1 MIMIVLGTVSFAQ
14 IIFQVQTP
22 AALAANYGLTWA
34 DPAGGD
40 WATPDLN
47 IGANSVTAALQFVAV
62 PGGDTTACVPP
73 LTVSLTGKIAV
84 VYRGAC
90 QFGSKALA
98 AQNAGAIGVI
108 IINNVGGGPVGM
120 AGGTDGLSVTVPLIM
135 ISDIDGALLRDAIVA
150 GTITQAFI
158 GTKLGLFADDL
169 GANAGDIVRARRF
182 SNIALLSQ
190 DAAEFSVQTGL
201 WVRNFGNADQTGAS
215 VSVDIQFGGASV
227 YSNTATVS
235 TLVASTTPGTQ
246 GDSVFV
252 SLGTFSQAS
261 YANGYYSMTYTITP
275 ASADGDPSDNVLTAD
290 FMMDDNI
297 YSYGRIDQ
305 TTNSLLSPAGY
316 RPSTFG
322 SDYENCLAFEDP
334 NASRVT
340 ATGLTFSASTSTPD
354 VLTGAVVSATAYLW
368 NDAFVDINDAGLGF
382 TLLLPLD
389 EAAYGFSGDYQDS
402 NIFIPF
408 TAPIV
413 LSDNQRYLFCFK
425 TSNAE
430 LFLGFDNQTDYR
442 TTQNDVYLQASFP
455 SMTDAQSSAFL
466 SGFGTDL
473 APALSVTMAVAPPVG
488 VDEKENKT
496 VINAYPNPVKDV
508 ISIPVGNLTGNA
520 SLEIMDIAGKIVKT
534 QKVSFVTND
543 VLRVDVSNM
552 SNGTYIFKL
561 TLDNGSANTF
571 KVSVNK

>member
-1 MIMIVLGTVSFAQ
+1 MIMIMLGTVSFAQ
-14 IIFQVQTP
+14 IIFQVQAP
-22 AALAANYGLTWA
+22 AALAGNYGLTWA

-47 IGANSVTAALQFVAV
+47 IGANSVTAALQFVAA

-73 LTVSLTGKIAV
+73 LAVSLTGKIAV

-120 AGGTDGLSVTVPLIM
+120 AGGADGLSVTVPLIM
-135 ISDIDGALLRDAIVA
+135 ISDIDGAILRDAIVA

-169 GANAGDIVRARRF
+169 GASAGDIVRARRF

-190 DAAEFSVQTGL
+190 DSTEFSVQTGI
-201 WVRNFGNADQTGAS
+201 WVRNFGNQDQAGAS
-215 VSVDIQFGGASV
+215 VSVDIQYGGAPV
-227 YSNTATVS
+227 YSNTTSVPS
-235 TLVASTTPGTQ
+235 LTASTTPGFQ
-246 GDSVFV
+246 GDSIFV
-252 SLGTFSQAS
+252 SLGTFTQAS
-261 YANGYYSMTYTITP
+261 YANGFYSMTYTITP
-275 ASADGDPSDNVLTAD
+275 ASADGDPSDNVLSAN
-290 FMMDDNI
+290 FMMTDSI

-305 TTNSLLSPAGY
+305 ATNELLSPAGY

-334 NASRVT
+334 NASRVS
-340 ATGLTFSASTSTPD
+340 ASGLTFSAVTSAPD
-354 VLTGAVVSATAYLW
+354 ILTGAVVSATAYLW
-368 NDAFVDINDAGLGF
+368 NDAFVDIDDAGLGF
-382 TLLLPLD
+382 TLLLQLD
-389 EAAYGFSGDYQDS
+389 EAAYGFAGDYQDS

-408 TAPIV
+408 TNPIV
-413 LSDNQRYLFCFK
+413 LADNQRYLFCFK
-425 TSNAE
+425 TSNAQ
-430 LFLGFDNQTDYR
+430 LFLGFDNKTDYR
-442 TTQNDVYLQASFP
+442 TTQNDVYKQASFP

-473 APALSVTMAVAPPVG
+473 APALSVTMVAAAPVG

>member
-22 AALAANYGLTWA
+22 APLAANYGLTWA

-47 IGANSVTAALQFVAV
+47 ISANSVTAALQFVAA
-62 PGGDTTACVPP
+62 PGGDTIACVPP
-73 LTVSLTGKIAV
+73 LAASLTGKIAV
-84 VYRGAC
+84 LYRGAC
-90 QFGSKALA
+90 EFGSKAFA

-120 AGGTDGLSVTVPLIM
+120 AGGADGLSVTVPLIM
-135 ISDIDGALLRDAIVA
+135 ISDVDGAILRDAIVA
-150 GTITQAFI
+150 GTITSAFI
-158 GTKLGLFADDL
+158 GSKLGLFADDL
-169 GANAGDIVRARRF
+169 GAIAGDLVRARRF

-190 DAAEFSVQTGL
+190 NAAEFSVQTGL
-201 WVRNFGNADQTGAS
+201 WVRNFGNQDQAGAT

-227 YSNTATVS
+227 YSNTASVP
-235 TLVASTTPGTQ
+235 TLAASTTPGTQ
-246 GDSVFV
+246 GDTVFV

-261 YANGYYSMTYTITP
+261 YANGFYSMTYTITP
-275 ASADGDPSDNVLTAD
+275 ANADGDPSDNVLTAD

-334 NASRVT
+334 NASRIA

-354 VLTGAVVSATAYLW
+354 VLTGAVVNATAYLW
-368 NDAFVDINDAGLGF
+368 NDAFVDIDDAGLAF
-382 TLLLPLD
+382 DLLIPLD

-408 TAPIV
+408 TTPIV
-413 LSDNQRYLFCFK
+413 LSDDQKYLFCFK

-430 LFLGFDNQTDYR
+430 LFVGFDNQIDYR
-442 TTQNDVYLQASFP
+442 TTQNDIYKQASFP
-455 SMTDAQSSAFL
+455 LMTDAQTTANL
-466 SGFGTDL
+466 NGFGTEL
-473 APALSVTMAVAPPVG
+473 VPAISVTMVSSVG
-488 VDEKENKT
+488 VGVNEKENET

-508 ISIPVGNLTGNA
+508 ISIPVGNLTGDA
-520 SLEIMDIAGKIVKT
+520 SLEIMDVTGKIVKT